1 MSAQFKFKNHE
12 RSKFTQGKVKVTDL
26 ISRMNDEKKV
36 EKKKNLVLGV
46 ATISAVTFFGIILT
60 I

>member
-1 MSAQFKFKNHE
+1 MSAQFKFENHE
-12 RSKFTQGKVKVTDL
+12 KSKFTQGKVKVTDL

>member
-1 MSAQFKFKNHE
+1 MSAQFKFENHE